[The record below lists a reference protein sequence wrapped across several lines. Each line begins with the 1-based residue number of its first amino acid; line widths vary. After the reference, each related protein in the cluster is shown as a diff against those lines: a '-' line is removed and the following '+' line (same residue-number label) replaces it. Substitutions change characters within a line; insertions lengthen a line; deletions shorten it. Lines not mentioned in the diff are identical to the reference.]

1 LRAGIVKKR
10 VASAWVTRIVLV
22 QLYYSLLAK
31 AERKKLYNSLIL
43 GIEEGGGILYWK

>member
-10 VASAWVTRIVLV
+10 AALAWVTRIVLV

-31 AERKKLYNSLIL
+31 AERKKHKKSLIL
-43 GIEEGGGILYWK
+43 GFEEEGGMLYWK